1 MSTGYKLESIICR
14 LKFVGIQEK
23 ENPKA
28 LSADSSVCHDSN
40 HSIITGGE
48 NIGILNIKEA
58 FRAKI

>member
-1 MSTGYKLESIICR
+1 MS
-14 LKFVGIQEK
+14 V
-23 ENPKA
+23 
-28 LSADSSVCHDSN
+28 DSSICHDSN